1 MKETG
6 ASERQTVRDDIA
18 AHIET
23 AIREGWIHIFYQP
36 VIRALTGKLCGVEAL
51 ARWEDPERGSL
62 SPAAFIPALEEAGK
76 IFLLDRYVMQGA
88 AKMLHDRFERG
99 RPVVPVSVN
108 LSRHDFAYFDPCA
121 ELTQLCSQYDL
132 PHMYLRVEIT
142 ETVLAGDEAEAC
154 QAVRRLGEAGFGVM
168 LDDFGTGYSSLSV
181 LQQYAI
187 DELKIDRTFLQNLTE
202 DGRKIIRSTVL
213 LAKSLGI
220 HTLAEGAETEEQVR
234 FLRETGCED
243 IQGFYY
249 SRPLPLEELEQV
261 LSRRAVLTEGRRET
275 AMILQAGRVNFV
287 ASAPAAIACYDGN
300 QFTVLAA
307 NKAFLQETAKFG
319 LRSESAVNHRLHAS
333 SPAVLRTFQ
342 LLAESC
348 QRSRDWQGFTLA
360 VDNRFL
366 SVRARLIAGDRREA
380 YYEVSLQDITQ
391 SRHSEEA
398 ATRYE
403 IYVRS
408 MMYFYDSIYVLDP
421 WENTIDVVASSIP
434 EYRPGRRLYGI
445 MRNYME
451 FAESYI
457 HEDDRDRYLAFINRI
472 IQASDDIDSEEEA
485 ASSQISDVFR
495 VRAENGSY
503 LWKVADT
510 QGFLYKG
517 KALRLMCIRDFVLNH
532 VEDRNDRL
540 AEITA
545 SYGLSAGKLAREEAA
560 EGLSAENLFASLLRF
575 SRRKYFWK
583 DARHRYAG
591 ASQSFLGFCG
601 AENLSAIRGRTD
613 QEIGWFINEEGM
625 RQKEDEVLKH
635 GRVIHDEADTANMR
649 GRERSILYSKF
660 PVYQGARI
668 VGLIGFYRDVE
679 EHHEQEAFFRRLLT
693 TDKETGLH
701 NLRGIRMALVDC
713 MENYQAH
720 GTEYFGALLDVPEYD
735 RFLRIYGKQEA
746 THFLHEIKR
755 LLLECLP
762 QGVIIGR
769 YVRACFLLLGTGENV
784 TLLRSAVQEV
794 MRRISAITEIS
805 GCAIT
810 LSPRASFAR
819 GSEAEAGNQQDF
831 FQLLLQRLEVQDE
844 GAGLGAIYDDR
855 LSIGLE
861 AFDHIDDAVM
871 IIDCETRDV
880 CYLND
885 SLRKRM
891 GLPADFSFRGRKCYE
906 LVHDHDFPCELCY
919 MKSTPRNTV
928 RRWKLHS
935 AKSQRD
941 FWVRDTIVTWRLRE
955 YRLLIIEAE
964 ETVHEEAASSP
975 TQEQSFIDDI
985 ADLAMREADP
995 EKAIREIFVR
1005 VGALFRATR
1014 IMLVEERGDASLV
1027 CHYEWDAP
1035 GMSSLRRNY
1044 SELSVLDVKD
1054 LYEKLAKQ
1062 IVLVVDDCSAYAA
1075 AHPALAQKFDSLHS
1089 FAAGALLFG
1098 ERMYGFS
1105 IIENPDPAG
1114 VAAARNV
1121 LPFLMRILALLLRN
1135 RDNLRKLQSLTT
1147 VDQLTGVMNRRA
1159 FMRCMEG
1166 LEGGV
1171 SYAFIFGDING
1182 LKRMNDSHGHEAGDR
1197 MIRMSAQIMQ
1207 RFAGPRRVFRMGGD
1221 EFLMVFRDT
1230 DARQAK
1236 DILSGL
1242 REAFRANGLSVALG
1256 LVVKQAPFVDT
1267 DAIIREADR
1276 RMYLDKRRSHRQ
1288 RQDEEKE

>member
-88 AKMLHDRFERG
+88 AKMLHDRFARG

-234 FLRETGCED
+234 FLRETGCEN

-261 LSRRAVLTEGRRET
+261 LSRRAVLTEERRET

-287 ASAPAAIACYDGN
+287 TSTPAAIACYDGN

-307 NKAFLQETAKFG
+307 NKVFLQETAKFG
-319 LRSESAVNHRLHAS
+319 LMSESAVNHRLHAS

-366 SVRARLIAGDRREA
+366 SVRARLVAGDRREA

-391 SRHSEEA
+391 SRNSEEA
-398 ATRYE
+398 TTRYE

-434 EYRPGRRLYGI
+434 EYRPGCRLYGI
-445 MRNYME
+445 MRNYMK
-451 FAESYI
+451 FAESYM
-457 HEDDRDRYLAFINRI
+457 HEDDRDRYLTFIKRVI
-472 IQASDDIDSEEEA
+472 RASDDIDSEEEA
-485 ASSQISDVFR
+485 ASSQISNVFR

-503 LWKVADT
+503 MWKVADT

-517 KALRLMCIRDFVLNH
+517 KALRLMCIRDLLLNRL
-532 VEDRNDRL
+532 EDRNDRL

-545 SYGLSAGKLAREEAA
+545 SYGLSVEKPGREDAA
-560 EGLSAENLFASLLRF
+560 QGLSGENLFQSMLRF

-583 DARHRYAG
+583 DAQHRYAG
-591 ASQSFLGFCG
+591 ASQAFLGFCG

-613 QEIGWFINEEGM
+613 KEIGWFINEEEM
-625 RQKEDEVLKH
+625 RRKEDEVLEH
-635 GRVIHDEADTANMR
+635 GKVIHDEVDTAKMR
-649 GRERSILYSKF
+649 GRERPILYSKF

-668 VGLIGFYRDVE
+668 VGLIGFYRDIE
-679 EHHEQEAFFRRLLT
+679 EHREQEAFFRRLLT
-693 TDKETGLH
+693 TDRETGLH
-701 NLRGIRMALVDC
+701 NLRGIRMALAEC
-713 MENYQAH
+713 LENDQGH
-720 GTEYFGALLDVPEYD
+720 GRDYFGALLDVPEYE
-735 RFLRIYGKQEA
+735 RFLRLYGKQEA
-746 THFLHEIKR
+746 SHFLLEIKR

-769 YVRACFLLLGTGENV
+769 YVRACFFLLGTGDNV
-784 TLLRSAVQEV
+784 MLLRGAVQEA
-794 MRRISAITEIS
+794 MRRICAVTEIS

-810 LSPRASFAR
+810 LSPRVAFAR
-819 GSEAEAGNQQDF
+819 GSETERQQDF
-831 FQLLLQRLEVQDE
+831 FQILLQRLDVQND

-861 AFDHIDDAVM
+861 AFDYIEDSVM

-880 CYLND
+880 CYLNA
-885 SLRKRM
+885 SMRRRM
-891 GLPADFSFRGRKCYE
+891 GLPADFSFSGRKCYE
-906 LVHDHDFPCELCY
+906 IVHDHDFPCEICY

-928 RRWKLHS
+928 RRWKFHS
-935 AKSQRD
+935 AQAQHD
-941 FWVRDTIVTWRLRE
+941 FWVRDIIVTWRLRE

-964 ETVHEEAASSP
+964 ETAHEEPVSP
-975 TQEQSFIDDI
+975 TPVQERSFVDDI
-985 ADLAMREADP
+985 ADLAMRETDP
-995 EKAIREIFVR
+995 ERAIREIFVR
-1005 VGALFRATR
+1005 VGAFFRATR
-1014 IMLVEERGDASLV
+1014 IMLVEERGDASLI
-1027 CHYEWDAP
+1027 CRYEWDAP

-1054 LYEKLAKQ
+1054 LYEKLAEQ
-1062 IVLVVDDCSAYAA
+1062 TVLVVDDCSACEA
-1075 AHPALAQKFDSLHS
+1075 AHPALMEKFSGLHS
-1089 FAAGALLFG
+1089 FAAGALLCG

-1114 VAAARNV
+1114 VTAAQKI

-1147 VDQLTGVMNRRA
+1147 VDQLTGAMNRRA
-1159 FMRCMEG
+1159 FMHCMER
-1166 LEGGV
+1166 LEDGV
-1171 SYAFIFGDING
+1171 RYAFIFGDING
-1182 LKRMNDSHGHEAGDR
+1182 LKSMNDNHGHEAGDQ
-1197 MIRMSAQIMQ
+1197 MICAAAQIMQ
-1207 RFAGPRRVFRMGGD
+1207 RFAGTHRVFRMGGD

-1230 DARQAK
+1230 DARQARE
-1236 DILSGL
+1236 ILNGL

-1256 LVVKQAPFVDT
+1256 LVVKQAPLVDT
-1267 DAIIREADR
+1267 DAVIREADR
-1276 RMYLDKRRSHRQ
+1276 RMYLDKQRSHRQ
-1288 RQDEEKE
+1288 RQEEG